1 MERSNRDKSI
11 DVIKDELNFAL
22 AIARELR
29 ITDKDD
35 DAWKNVFNLQK
46 KFAKR
51 NQELTEYQ
59 SKKRQKR
66 EEEKKNG
73 SIFDSFLKSVNRNYQ
88 VPPSVSVQCTS
99 TLSASVSTDSS
110 IDHSLQPAVDGLID
124 LANNPDEE

>member
-22 AIARELR
+22 AIVRELR

-88 VPPSVSVQCTS
+88 VPTSVSVQCTF
-99 TLSASVSTDSS
+99 TLSSVST
-110 IDHSLQPAVDGLID
+110 VDRL
-124 LANNPDEE
+124 LH